1 MSRPIVDAMLALIV
15 LTIVGLVIMS
25 YAALLGGAE
34 LRLAERLVEAT
45 PQTPPAVLWRS
56 TP

>member
-1 MSRPIVDAMLALIV
+1 MNRPIVDAMLALIV
-15 LTIVGLVIMS
+15 LTIIGLVIMS

-34 LRLAERLVEAT
+34 RRLAERLIEVT
-45 PQTPPAVLWRS
+45 PQTPPSVLWRS

>member
-15 LTIVGLVIMS
+15 LTISGLAIMS

-45 PQTPPAVLWRS
+45 PQTPPPVVWRS

>member
-15 LTIVGLVIMS
+15 LTIIGLVIMS

-34 LRLAERLVEAT
+34 LRLAERLVDAT
-45 PQTPPAVLWRS
+45 PQTPLPVSWRS

>member
-15 LTIVGLVIMS
+15 LTIIGVAIMS

-34 LRLAERLVEAT
+34 LRLAERLVEVT
-45 PQTPPAVLWRS
+45 PQTPPSVSWRS